1 MEAIFFSNSAAFR
14 RWLSRNHATKNEILV
29 GLYRKSA
36 GQGISYAEA
45 LDEAL
50 AFGWIDGVRKRL
62 NDDSYTI
69 RFTPRKQR
77 SIWSA
82 VNIKRAEELMSLGR
96 MAPAGIEAF
105 RARDEKRSRLCSC
118 EREQMKLD
126 PQLAVALRANSEAS
140 AFFEAQPPGYRKT
153 VTFWIMSAKRD
164 ETRAR
169 RQIQLIERSASGK
182 RIDMLS
188 PNRKS
193 V

>member
-1 MEAIFFSNSAAFR
+1 
-14 RWLSRNHATKNEILV
+14 
-29 GLYRKSA
+29 
-36 GQGISYAEA
+36 
-45 LDEAL
+45 
-50 AFGWIDGVRKRL
+50 
-62 NDDSYTI
+62 
-69 RFTPRKQR
+69 
-77 SIWSA
+77 
-82 VNIKRAEELMSLGR
+82 MSLGR

-105 RARDEKRSRLCSC
+105 HARDEKRSKRSRLCSC

-140 AFFEAQPPGYRKT
+140 AFFQAQPPGYRKT

-169 RQIQLIERSASGK
+169 RLIQLIERSASGK